1 MVRVRV
7 PFRVRIRVKVRVR
20 VSRVGGNVTDNLQ
33 MDYPNKVSSGTCNAR
48 VVRSIPGGPVRKCMH
63 SLT

>member
-7 PFRVRIRVKVRVR
+7 PFRVRIRVKVR

-48 VVRSIPGGPVRKCMH
+48 VVRSIPRGPVRKCMH
-63 SLT
+63 SLM